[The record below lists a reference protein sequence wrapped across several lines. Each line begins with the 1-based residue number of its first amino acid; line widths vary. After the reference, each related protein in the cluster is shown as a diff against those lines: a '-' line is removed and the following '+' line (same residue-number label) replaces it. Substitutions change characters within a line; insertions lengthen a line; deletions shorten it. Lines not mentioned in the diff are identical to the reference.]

1 MQQKSGSRPSSYA
14 LVQPRYVTTSLKDVT
29 ASLWPQ
35 YWAGGVELPNLRPPR
50 PYDDYEMS
58 VSAAIENLHGPAAAQ
73 TWKTR
78 GEGKLAAPDLLG
90 AKQVKQSYDV
100 PQEHEVR
107 RQEQEENRR
116 REQKRMLRQEQEENR
131 RREQKRMLR
140 REQERMRRREREEE
154 EIRQKEKEIRRREH
168 KEIRRREKEEKIR
181 QQEQEEYL
189 RREQERINRQVREEK
204 EIRRQEQR
212 EKGKGPARVQEL
224 RHTSAREK
232 DWAFIN
238 LRRQTA
244 LEEFCELGRRARA
257 AMSPYPRAGE
267 EERQRDLA
275 ENGHLWS
282 FDQADLL
289 EFPHDFQFCKHCD
302 DTEHVVVSSS
312 KYREV
317 LARCQPRPP
326 ALYTW
331 NRHGERETWV
341 VRFSLKHMRVMVFNS
356 AGLRVKTSAL
366 ANHFANPDAD
376 DNGVGV
382 ALDFL
387 DRHRKLFW

>member
-1 MQQKSGSRPSSYA
+1 M
-14 LVQPRYVTTSLKDVT
+14 SLKEVT

-35 YWAGGVELPNLRPPR
+35 YWAGGDELPNLRPPG
-50 PYDDYEMS
+50 PYDDYVMS
-58 VSAAIENLHGPAAAQ
+58 VGSAIANLHGPAAAQ

-78 GEGKLAAPDLLG
+78 GEDKPAASDLLG
-90 AKQVKQSYDV
+90 TKQVKQSYDV

-107 RQEQEENRR
+107 RQE
-116 REQKRMLRQEQEENR
+116 LEENR

-140 REQERMRRREREEE
+140 REQERMRRREQEEE
-154 EIRQKEKEIRRREH
+154 ELHRQEKEIRRREH

-189 RREQERINRQVREEK
+189 RREQERINRQERKEE

-238 LRRQTA
+238 SRRQSA